1 MRSTILVLLF
11 YLSGFASIA
20 QAKDDSAGSPAQ
32 KIKEKFLRSK
42 DSIDGKMLNQDT
54 LISQARQLSDE
65 QFRTMLV
72 LEKQKQEQVADD
84 NFAMRHR
91 WRSFN
96 FQYTASVVIFILVI
110 IIVLAGLFFSGWQF
124 SFTLKQLKLKEQAI
138 KVAAEKVPAA
148 TTPAVAAGAD
158 AQPVAG
164 EEPKPVVQQP
174 ASSNTIA
181 DLNTAFKNDLELSTT
196 GVKVNS
202 SVLGV
207 IILVLSIAF
216 FYLYIMYVYPIK
228 YISPQPVPATTEAPA
243 DNK

>member
-11 YLSGFASIA
+11 CLSGFSSIA
-20 QAKDDSAGSPAQ
+20 QAKDDSTTSPAQ
-32 KIKEKFLRSK
+32 KIKEKFLLSK
-42 DSIDGKMLNQDT
+42 DSVDSKMLNQDT

-72 LEKQKQEQVADD
+72 LEKQKQQQVEDD

-96 FQYTASVVIFILVI
+96 FQYTASVIIFILVI
-110 IIVLAGLFFSGWQF
+110 LIVLSGLFFSGWQF

-138 KVAAEKVPAA
+138 KVAADKVPAA
-148 TTPAVAAGAD
+148 ATPAAASGAG

-164 EEPKPVVQQP
+164 EEPKPDVQQP

-228 YISPQPVPATTEAPA
+228 YISPQPAPATTEAPA